1 MYHPVVKFRNIN
13 QDVLQTVQDAEC
25 EECESPLESDSD
37 VEDDAMT
44 HHGDDSEIE
53 DNPLPGPSTPRKVP
67 FEVDCDVDIKSPW
80 LLDLL
85 SDMPMVTEATATP
98 PPPAKDTSS
107 IDLDT
112 LFANW

>member
-1 MYHPVVKFRNIN
+1 M
-13 QDVLQTVQDAEC
+13 QTVQDAEC

-37 VEDDAMT
+37 VEDDGMT
-44 HHGDDSEIE
+44 HDNSEIE
-53 DNPLPGPSTPRKVP
+53 DNPLPGPSHTSTARNVP
-67 FEVDCDVDIKSPW
+67 FEVDCDIDIKSPW

-85 SDMPMVTEATATP
+85 SDIPMVTEATATP
-98 PPPAKDTSS
+98 PPPAKDTSI